1 MSVQLDKQNNLS
13 PRQEQEKAEKDH
25 KLKVLV
31 WIFGIL
37 LISALGYIFYSYG
50 INKENEEYLVQQKE
64 EIVGE
69 LAQMELQYEG
79 IKLSN
84 DSLNTEMLDQQN
96 RISSMRDSL
105 DQMKAYPA
113 LLRKYKRLV
122 NRMKKEKRQ
131 LFLLADSLDR
141 VNQILVV
148 QRDSAEMKLQ
158 QQTRMTERLASQ
170 NLDLAK
176 AVEKGAIL
184 DVLNLK
190 AEGVKVSS
198 SGKISST
205 SRVRRIDKIR
215 VCMTLGK
222 NKLAKVGYKNLY
234 VRIATPDNTL
244 LSPTTGD
251 NTFVVDGEKMEFS
264 AKTEIYYEQ
273 ESLDVCIFVDRN
285 QYKFVKG
292 VYLVAVYAEGN
303 FIGETE
309 MMLK

>member
-1 MSVQLDKQNNLS
+1 MSDQLDKQNNLS
-13 PRQEQEKAEKDH
+13 PRQVQDKDEKDH

-50 INKENEEYLVQQKE
+50 INKDNEEYLIQQKE
-64 EIVGE
+64 EIIGE

-79 IKLSN
+79 VKLSN
-84 DSLNTEMLDQQN
+84 DSLNTEMLDQQD

-105 DQMKAYPA
+105 DQMKAYPG

-131 LFLLADSLDR
+131 LFLLADSLDT

-158 QQTRMTERLASQ
+158 EQTRMTERLANQ

-176 AVEKGAIL
+176 AVEKGAVL
-184 DVLNLK
+184 DVFNLK
-190 AEGVKVSS
+190 SEGVKISS
-198 SGKISST
+198 SGKISTT
-205 SRVRRIDKIR
+205 SRVRRTDKIR
-215 VCMTLGK
+215 VCMTLGR
-222 NKLAKVGYKNLY
+222 NKLTKVGYKNIF
-234 VRIATPDNTL
+234 VRIATPDDTL
-244 LSPTTGD
+244 LQSTIDD
-251 NTFVVDGEKMEFS
+251 NSFVVDGEKMDFS

-273 ESLDVCIFVDRN
+273 ESLDVCVFVDGN
-285 QYKFVKG
+285 QYEFQKG
-292 VYLVAVYAEGN
+292 VYLVAVYADGS

>member
-1 MSVQLDKQNNLS
+1 MSDDINKENNLS
-13 PRQEQEKAEKDH
+13 PRQAQDKADKDH

-50 INKENEEYLVQQKE
+50 INKENEEYLIQQKE

-79 IKLSN
+79 VQLSN
-84 DSLNTEMLDQQN
+84 DSLNTEMLDQQE

-105 DQMKAYPA
+105 DQMKAYPG

-158 QQTRMTERLASQ
+158 EQTLLTERLANQ

-176 AVEKGAIL
+176 TVAEGAVL
-184 DVLNLK
+184 DVVNLK

-198 SGKISST
+198 SGKIST
-205 SRVRRIDKIR
+205 TNRTRRANKIR
-215 VCMTLGK
+215 VCMTLGR
-222 NKLAKVGYKNLY
+222 NKLTKIGDKEIY
-234 VRIATPDNTL
+234 VRVATPDNIL
-244 LSPTTGD
+244 LSSTAD
-251 NTFVVDGEKMEFS
+251 HNSFVVDGEKMDYS
-264 AKTEIYYEQ
+264 AKTSVYYEQ
-273 ESLDVCIFVDRN
+273 ESLDVCVFVDN
-285 QYKFVKG
+285 GNYEFIKG
-292 VYLVAVYAEGN
+292 VYLVAVYADGK

>member
-1 MSVQLDKQNNLS
+1 MSDQLDKQNNMS
-13 PRQEQEKAEKDH
+13 SMQAQKKAEQDH

-37 LISALGYIFYSYG
+37 LVSALGYIVYSYG
-50 INKENEEYLVQQKE
+50 VNKENEEYLIQQKE

-69 LAQMELQYEG
+69 LSQMELQYEG

-84 DSLNTEMLDQQN
+84 DSLNTQMLDQQE
-96 RISSMRDSL
+96 RITGMRDSL
-105 DQMKAYPA
+105 DKMKAYPA
-113 LLRKYKRLV
+113 ILRRYKRMV
-122 NRMKKEKRQ
+122 DRMKREKRQ

-141 VNQILVV
+141 VNQILVI

-158 QQTRMTERLASQ
+158 QQTRITERLASQ

-184 DVLNLK
+184 DVNNLK
-190 AEGVKVSS
+190 AEGVKISS
-198 SGKISST
+198 SGKISTT
-205 SRVRRIDKIR
+205 SRSRRTDKIR

-222 NKLAKVGYKNLY
+222 NKLTKVGYKDIY
-234 VRIATPDNTL
+234 VRVATPDDVL
-244 LSPTTGD
+244 LTPSTD
-251 NTFVVDGEKMEFS
+251 KNTFVVDGEKMEYS
-264 AKTEIYYEQ
+264 AKTQIYYEQ
-273 ESLDVCIFVDRN
+273 ESLDVCVFVDEAS
-285 QYKFVKG
+285 YEFKKG
-292 VYLVAVYAEGN
+292 VYLVAVYADGN

>member
-1 MSVQLDKQNNLS
+1 MSDQISKENNLT
-13 PRQEQEKAEKDH
+13 PRQSQEKAEKDH

-37 LISALGYIFYSYG
+37 LISALGYIIYSYG
-50 INKENEEYLVQQKE
+50 INKENEEYLIQQKE

-79 IKLSN
+79 VQLSN
-84 DSLNTEMLDQQN
+84 DSLNTEMLDQQE

-113 LLRKYKRLV
+113 LLRKYKRMV
-122 NRMKKEKRQ
+122 NRMKSEKRQ

-158 QQTRMTERLASQ
+158 EQTLMTERLANQ

-176 AVEKGAIL
+176 AVEKGAVL
-184 DVLNLK
+184 DVFNLK
-190 AEGVKVSS
+190 SEGVKISS
-198 SGKISST
+198 SGKISET
-205 SRVRRIDKIR
+205 DRARRTNKIR
-215 VCMTLGK
+215 VCMTLGR
-222 NKLAKVGYKNLY
+222 NKLTKIGDKSIY
-234 VRIATPDNTL
+234 VRVATPDNIL
-244 LSPTTGD
+244 LSEPGG
-251 NTFVVDGEKMEFS
+251 NSFVVDGEKMNYS
-264 AKTEIYYEQ
+264 AKTDVYYEQ
-273 ESLDVCIFVDRN
+273 ESLDVCVFVGDS
-285 QYKFVKG
+285 QYEFKKG
-292 VYLVAVYAEGN
+292 VYLVAVYADGK

-309 MMLK
+309 MMLR

>member
-1 MSVQLDKQNNLS
+1 MSDQLDKQNNLS
-13 PRQEQEKAEKDH
+13 PKQEQMKAEKDH

-50 INKENEEYLVQQKE
+50 INKENEEYLIQQKE

-69 LAQMELQYEG
+69 LAQLELQYEG

-84 DSLNTEMLDQQN
+84 DSLNTEMHDQQE

-176 AVEKGAIL
+176 AVEKGAVL
-184 DVLNLK
+184 DVFNLK

-205 SRVRRIDKIR
+205 SRVRRTDKIR

-222 NKLAKVGYKNLY
+222 NKLTKVGYKDIY
-234 VRIATPDNTL
+234 VRIATPDNVL
-244 LSPTTGD
+244 ISPPSGD
-251 NTFVVDGEKMEFS
+251 NTFVIDGEKMEFS

-273 ESLDVCIFVDRN
+273 ESLDVCIFVDSN
-285 QYKFVKG
+285 QYKFTKG

>member
-1 MSVQLDKQNNLS
+1 MSDQIKKENNLTPKQS
-13 PRQEQEKAEKDH
+13 QEKEEKDH

-31 WIFGIL
+31 WIFAIL
-37 LISALGYIFYSYG
+37 LISALGYIIYSYG
-50 INKENEEYLVQQKE
+50 INKENEEYLIQQKE

-79 IKLSN
+79 VQLSN
-84 DSLNTEMLDQQN
+84 DSLNTEMIGQQE

-122 NRMKKEKRQ
+122 NRMKSEKRQ

-158 QQTRMTERLASQ
+158 EQTLMTERLANQ

-176 AVEKGAIL
+176 AVEKGSIL
-184 DVLNLK
+184 DVFNLK
-190 AEGVKVSS
+190 SEGVKISS
-198 SGKISST
+198 SGKISASD
-205 SRVRRIDKIR
+205 RARRTDKIR
-215 VCMTLGK
+215 VCMTLGR
-222 NKLAKVGYKNLY
+222 NKLTKTGNKYIY
-234 VRIATPDNTL
+234 VRVATPDNVL
-244 LSPTTGD
+244 LSEPGG
-251 NTFVVDGEKMEFS
+251 NSFIVDGERMNYS
-264 AKTEIYYEQ
+264 AKTDVYYEQ
-273 ESLDVCIFVDRN
+273 ESLDVCVFVGAN
-285 QYKFVKG
+285 QYEFKKG
-292 VYLVAVYAEGN
+292 VYLVAVYADGK